1 MQRVLGGYSSYFK
14 SLISCWMLQRK
25 WLSDLVL
32 LWFFILL
39 CLLSAL
45 ELLAFFVAQILHINY
60 IVEGHECT
68 CSSYFVLIDSLCFV
82 FSCHCFYKCSINSL
96 FAKHMGCTY
105 SCWGIEQVPC
115 SIVQWYWANLMLG
128 PHCWLASMIGKQ
140 YSFLLYHCR
149 VTIYFNSYVF
159 TLMFLALPSFM
170 CLHSW

>member
-115 SIVQWYWANLMLG
+115 NVMLCYWISIT
-128 PHCWLASMIGKQ
+128 
-140 YSFLLYHCR
+140 LLYLCDH
-149 VTIYFNSYVF
+149 VTFCCQVSGFAVYYLTELIS
-159 TLMFLALPSFM
+159 
-170 CLHSW
+170 